1 MKKSTYVLSALFL
14 SSALLLSA
22 CTEDNAAAPTTVQS
36 AASENAQPAA
46 NGGLTEPIKA
56 SDLSKLPAAAK
67 ERTDTVIVG
76 LTDPSGSFTPYFA
89 QSGYDGNV
97 TSLLFAPLVS
107 VNEKGLPYPDLAE
120 KYEVSDDQLTY
131 TFHLRPDSKFSDGSP
146 LTADDVAFTW
156 TLLHDKSY
164 DGEFDITE
172 AHVKG
177 GEAYKEGK
185 ASSIEGIKVV
195 DPQTI
200 SVTLEKPNATALLLL
215 GSDVLSKAYYGKDYK
230 FGQLDYI
237 KNLHSNPLGNGA
249 YRLEKFIPG
258 QEVRFAANEYY
269 YKGKPKLEHFIYK
282 TTDGDTWQFLE
293 TGEQDYASFPA
304 TADNIEKLKN
314 LGFVNLTP
322 YTASNYGYLRL
333 NFEHEAIR
341 DKKVRQALTYG
352 LDRQTIYVDS
362 NQGAATVANIPT
374 SPISWTY
381 TEEGINPYKYD
392 PEKANQL
399 LDEAGWTMGAD
410 GIRMKDGKPLTI
422 HFIGSKKQA
431 TDIFIAVASENYK
444 AIGVKFEPEQF
455 ADFNSQLAKL
465 ESGDYDMAAFSTS
478 LMTDPA
484 DGVRDFVS
492 GEISGYDNP
501 EVKKLYEQALATSD
515 MEERK
520 KIYHEL
526 YKVVNDD
533 LPYIFTSN
541 NKMVVATNG
550 RLEGLVINP
559 FWGIS
564 TSLPNWTLK

>member
-14 SSALLLSA
+14 SGALLLSA
-22 CTEDNAAAPTTVQS
+22 CTEDNTAAPTTGQT
-36 AASENAQPAA
+36 ATSENAQTAA
-46 NGGLTEPIKA
+46 AAGLTEPIKA

-107 VNEKGLPYPDLAE
+107 VNEEGLPYADLAE

-164 DGEFDITE
+164 DGDFDITE

-185 ASSIEGIKVV
+185 ASSIEGIKVI

-200 SVTLEKPNATALLLL
+200 SATLEKPNATALLLL

-249 YRLEKFIPG
+249 YKLEKFIPG

-304 TADNIEKLKN
+304 TTDNIEKLKN

-333 NFEHEAIR
+333 NFEHEAIQ

-399 LDEAGWTMGAD
+399 LDEAGWTMGSD
-410 GIRMKDGKPLTI
+410 GIREKDGKPLTI

-564 TSLPNWTLK
+564 TSLPNWTMK

>member
-1 MKKSTYVLSALFL
+1 MKKSNYALSALFL
-14 SSALLLSA
+14 SAALLLSA
-22 CTEDNAAAPTTVQS
+22 CSEDNAAAPTTGQT
-36 AASENAQPAA
+36 AASENAPTAA
-46 NGGLTEPIKA
+46 AAGLAEPIKA
-56 SDLSKLPAAAK
+56 SDLSKLPGAAE
-67 ERTDTVIVG
+67 ERTDTIIVG

-107 VNEKGLPYPDLAE
+107 VNEKGLPSADLAE
-120 KYEVSDDQLTY
+120 KYDISADQLTY

-164 DGEFDITE
+164 DGDFDITE

-185 ASSIEGIKVV
+185 ASSIEGIKVI

-200 SVTLEKPNATALLLL
+200 SATLEKPNATALLLL
-215 GSDVLSKAYYGKDYK
+215 GSDVLSKTYYGKDYK

-249 YRLEKFIPG
+249 YKLEKFIPG

-304 TADNIEKLKN
+304 TTDNIEKLKN

-333 NFEHEAIR
+333 NFEHEAIQ

-381 TEEGINPYKYD
+381 TEEGINPYQYD

-410 GIRMKDGKPLTI
+410 GIREKDGKPLTI

-501 EVKKLYEQALATSD
+501 EVKKLYEQGLATSD

>member
-1 MKKSTYVLSALFL
+1 MKKRTYVLSALFL
-14 SSALLLSA
+14 SGALLLSA
-22 CTEDNAAAPTTVQS
+22 CTEDNTAAPTTGQT
-36 AASENAQPAA
+36 AASENAQTAA
-46 NGGLTEPIKA
+46 VGGLTEPIKA
-56 SDLSKLPAAAK
+56 SDLSKLPTAAK

-107 VNEKGLPYPDLAE
+107 VNKEGLPYADLAE

-164 DGEFDITE
+164 DGDFDITE

-185 ASSIEGIKVV
+185 ASSIEGIKVI

-200 SVTLEKPNATALLLL
+200 SATLEKPNATALLLL

-249 YRLEKFIPG
+249 YKLEKFIPG
-258 QEVRFAANEYY
+258 QEVRFIANEYY

-304 TADNIEKLKN
+304 TTDNIEKLKN

-333 NFEHEAIR
+333 NFEHEAIK
-341 DKKVRQALTYG
+341 DKRVRQALTYG

-410 GIRMKDGKPLTI
+410 GIREKDGKPLTI

-515 MEERK
+515 TEERK

-541 NKMVVATNG
+541 NKLVVATNG
-550 RLEGLVINP
+550 RLEGLEINP

>member
-14 SSALLLSA
+14 SGALLLSA
-22 CTEDNAAAPTTVQS
+22 CTEDNAAAPTTGQT
-36 AASENAQPAA
+36 AASENAPTAA
-46 NGGLTEPIKA
+46 AGGLTEPIKA
-56 SDLSKLPAAAK
+56 SALSKLPTAAK

-97 TSLLFAPLVS
+97 TSLLFAPLVR
-107 VNEKGLPYPDLAE
+107 VNKEGLPNADLAE

-164 DGEFDITE
+164 DGDFDITE

-185 ASSIEGIKVV
+185 ASSIEGIKVI

-200 SVTLEKPNATALLLL
+200 SATLEKPNATALLLL

-249 YRLEKFIPG
+249 YKLEKFIPG

-304 TADNIEKLKN
+304 TTDNIEKLKN

-333 NFEHEAIR
+333 NFEHEAIQ

-381 TEEGINPYKYD
+381 TEEGINPYQYD

-410 GIRMKDGKPLTI
+410 GIREKDGKPLTI

-501 EVKKLYEQALATSD
+501 EVKKLYEQGLATSD

>member
-1 MKKSTYVLSALFL
+1 MKKSNYALSALFL
-14 SSALLLSA
+14 SAALLLSA
-22 CTEDNAAAPTTVQS
+22 CSEDNAAAPTTGQT
-36 AASENAQPAA
+36 AASENAPTAA
-46 NGGLTEPIKA
+46 AAGLAEPIKA
-56 SDLSKLPAAAK
+56 SDLSKLPGAAE
-67 ERTDTVIVG
+67 ERTDTIIVG

-107 VNEKGLPYPDLAE
+107 VNEKGLPSADLAE
-120 KYEVSDDQLTY
+120 KYEISADQLTY

-164 DGEFDITE
+164 DGDFDITE

-185 ASSIEGIKVV
+185 ASSIEGIKVI

-200 SVTLEKPNATALLLL
+200 SATLEKPNATALLLL
-215 GSDVLSKAYYGKDYK
+215 GSDVLSKTYYGKDYK

-249 YRLEKFIPG
+249 YKLEKFIPG

-304 TADNIEKLKN
+304 TTDNIEKLKN

-333 NFEHEAIR
+333 NFEHEAIQ

-381 TEEGINPYKYD
+381 TEEGINPYQYD

-410 GIRMKDGKPLTI
+410 GIREKDGKPLTI

-501 EVKKLYEQALATSD
+501 EVKKLYEQGLATSD